1 MGQMSK
7 SINNPK
13 LAGVKSNGKNSA
25 IFTIEPLYMG
35 YGNTLGNSLRRVLLS
50 SIEGAAIVAF
60 RANGATHEFT
70 TLPGVKEDVVEI
82 MINLKNIALICH
94 SDKPVELKLE
104 KKGAGVVTAGDIKVN
119 ADVEI
124 VDKDALICTI
134 DDPKGKIDFDLV
146 VDRGRG
152 YLTIEDSSIGRKHS
166 DMIALDAMFSPVR
179 RVRFATESTRVGQNT
194 DYDKLVLTVDTDG
207 SLTPKEAFE
216 EAAAILVNQY
226 QALAGSTTVEAVEA
240 VEIEKQDRANNSVLD
255 LPVEE
260 LNLSARTLNALTNG
274 GIATIGNLVD
284 IYNSGDLE
292 NFKGFGK
299 TAFEEVSIRIAELEF

>member
-1 MGQMSK
+1 MSK
-7 SINNPK
+7 SINNPR
-13 LAGVKSNGKNSA
+13 LANVVSNGKNSA

-60 RANGATHEFT
+60 RAAGATHEFT

-82 MINLKNIALICH
+82 MINLKNVAIKCH

-104 KKGAGVVTAGDIKVN
+104 KKGAGVVTAGDIKAN

-124 VDKDALICTI
+124 IDKDALICTI
-134 DDPKGKIDFDLV
+134 DDPKGKVDFDLV
-146 VDRGRG
+146 VGMGRG
-152 YLTIEDSSIGRKHS
+152 YMTIEESSITRKHS
-166 DMIALDAMFSPVR
+166 DMIALDAMFSPIR
-179 RVRFATESTRVGQNT
+179 RVRFTTESTRVGQNT

-207 SLTPKEAFE
+207 SLTPQDAFE

-226 QALAGSTTVEAVEA
+226 QALAGGTTVEAVEA
-240 VEIEKQDRANNSVLD
+240 TEVEKQGRANNSVLD

-260 LNLSARTLNALTNG
+260 LSLGARTLNALTNG
-274 GIATIGNLVD
+274 GITTVGGLVD
-284 IYNSGDLE
+284 AYNSGELE

-299 TAFEEVSIRIAELEF
+299 TAFEEVSMRIAELEF

>member
-1 MGQMSK
+1 MSK